1 MLRSTLL
8 IAYVVA
14 IALALGVQWLLG
26 GISGVIFLALCGLV
40 YLFRLRRHHSAT
52 LKWASQPASA
62 PPPDL
67 GMFDEIVTPI
77 YKYTR
82 TRQNEYTAL
91 RELTNNVL
99 SAAQALPAAAVTLD
113 KSFQIEWCNA
123 QSQRLLDLV
132 YEKDRGYNIF
142 NIIRLPE
149 FFDYAQSRQ
158 WSRPLRS
165 RREIGGQLCSL
176 QFQLTQHAN
185 EGYLL
190 LCQDITQLE
199 KLQTTQR
206 DFVANVSHE
215 IRTPLTVLIGFL
227 ETMRDLPHEA
237 LTKEQRKQYEELMH
251 EQAQRMLAIVADLLT
266 LSTLESTEIV
276 EGTQVQLAPI
286 IDKAALQAQSI
297 SRESH
302 EFEFDVDPDLAVVG
316 QMNELSSAVTNLLT
330 NAVRYTPEGGKITIR
345 WSANEHGEAV
355 FSVTDTGL
363 GIEKKDIPRIT
374 ERFYRVDKSR
384 SRASGGTGLGLA
396 ITKHIVIR
404 HNAKMVVDSEINKGS
419 TFRIV
424 FPEEIVV
431 LEKKGDHKRDDASLI
446 EDATT

>member
-1 MLRSTLL
+1 MSRHTLVFTYL
-8 IAYVVA
+8 AAV
-14 IALALGVQWLLG
+14 ALALGVQWLFG
-26 GISGVIFLALCGLV
+26 SVSGVLFLALCLLI
-40 YLFRLRRHHSAT
+40 YLIRHRRHHKAT
-52 LKWASQPASA
+52 LKWVRQPTLA

-67 GMFDEIVTPI
+67 GSYDEIVTPI
-77 YKYTR
+77 YKYVR
-82 TRQNEYTAL
+82 SRQNEYTAL

-113 KSFQIEWCNA
+113 KTFQIEWCNS

-132 YEKDRGYNIF
+132 YEKDKGYNIF
-142 NIIRLPE
+142 NIIRMPE

-165 RREIGGQLCSL
+165 RKEIGGQLCSL

-227 ETMRDLPHEA
+227 ETMRDLPAEA

-266 LSTLESTEIV
+266 LSTLESTEVV
-276 EGTQVQLAPI
+276 EGSSVQLGPI
-286 IDKAALQAQSI
+286 IAKAAVQAQSI
-297 SRESH
+297 SRETH
-302 EFEFDVDPDLAVVG
+302 AFELDVDSQLAVIG
-316 QMNELSSAVTNLLT
+316 QMNELSSAVINLLT

-345 WSANEHGEAV
+345 WFRNEHAEAV

-404 HNAKMVVDSEINKGS
+404 HNAKLVVDSEINKGS
-419 TFRIV
+419 TFKIV
-424 FPEEIVV
+424 FPAEIVNEAHRSNDTIV
-431 LEKKGDHKRDDASLI
+431 V
-446 EDATT
+446 EDAGA

>member
-1 MLRSTLL
+1 MSRHTFSFVYLL
-8 IAYVVA
+8 AVL
-14 IALALGVQWLLG
+14 LAMGVQWLFG
-26 GISGVIFLALCGLV
+26 GFSGIIFLALCGLIYFV
-40 YLFRLRRHHSAT
+40 RHKRHHRET
-52 LKWASQPASA
+52 LKWARQPVDA

-67 GMFDEIVTPI
+67 GSFDEIVTPI
-77 YKYTR
+77 YKYVR
-82 TRQNEYTAL
+82 SRQIEYTAL

-113 KSFQIEWCNA
+113 KSFQIEWCNK
-123 QSQRLLDLV
+123 QSKRLLDLV
-132 YEKDRGYNIF
+132 YEKDKGYNIF
-142 NIIRLPE
+142 NIIRLPA
-149 FFDYAQSRQ
+149 FFDYAQSHQ
-158 WSRPLRS
+158 WSRPLRCKK
-165 RREIGGQLCSL
+165 EIGGQVCSL

-227 ETMRDLPHEA
+227 ETMRDLPAEA
-237 LTKEQRKQYEELMH
+237 LSPEQRKQYEELMH

-266 LSTLESTEIV
+266 LSTLESTEAT
-276 EGTQVQLAPI
+276 EGLPVQLAPLI
-286 IDKAALQAQSI
+286 EKAANQAQSI

-302 EFEFDVDPDLAVVG
+302 DFEFEVDPQLAVVG
-316 QMNELSSAVTNLLT
+316 QLNELASAVTNLLT

-345 WSANEHGEAV
+345 WFRNEHGEAV
-355 FSVTDTGL
+355 YSVTDTGL

-404 HNAKMVVDSEINKGS
+404 HNAKLEVDSEINKGS

-424 FPEEIVV
+424 FPAESVV
-431 LEKKGDHKRDDASLI
+431 HGQVSEPIAT
-446 EDATT
+446 EDAAA

>member
-1 MLRSTLL
+1 MPRSTLL
-8 IAYVVA
+8 IAYIVA
-14 IALALGVQWLLG
+14 IALALGIQWLLG
-26 GISGVIFLALCGLV
+26 SVSGILFLALCGLF
-40 YLFRLRRHHSAT
+40 YLIRHQRHHRQT
-52 LKWASQPASA
+52 LKWSAQPTTA

-67 GMFDEIVTPI
+67 GSYDEIVTPI
-77 YKYTR
+77 YKYVR
-82 TRQNEYTAL
+82 SRQNEYVAL

-123 QSQRLLDLV
+123 QSQRLLDLL
-132 YEKDRGYNIF
+132 YEKDKGYNIF

-158 WSRPLRS
+158 WTRPLRT
-165 RREIGGQLCSL
+165 RREIGGQVCSL
-176 QFQLTQHAN
+176 QFQLTQHSN

-227 ETMRDLPHEA
+227 ETLRDLPHEA

-266 LSTLESTEIV
+266 LSTLESTEIADGSV
-276 EGTQVQLAPI
+276 VQLAPI
-286 IDKAALQAQSI
+286 IDKAAVQAQSI

-302 EFEFDVDPDLAVVG
+302 AFEYAVDPALAVIG
-316 QMNELSSAVTNLLT
+316 QMNELASAVTNLLT
-330 NAVRYTPEGGKITIR
+330 NAVRYTPEGGKITIS
-345 WSANEHGEAV
+345 WSRNDHGEAI

-363 GIEKKDIPRIT
+363 GIEKRDIPRIT

-404 HNAKMVVDSEINKGS
+404 HNAKLVVDSEINKGS
-419 TFRIV
+419 TFKIV
-424 FPEEIVV
+424 FPVEAVV
-431 LEKKGDHKRDDASLI
+431 YEPRDNNA
-446 EDATT
+446 EAAEAAGV

>member
-1 MLRSTLL
+1 MPRPSLL
-8 IAYVVA
+8 FAYLAAV
-14 IALALGVQWLLG
+14 ALALGIQWLVG
-26 GISGVIFLALCGLV
+26 GLSGVLFLAICGLV
-40 YLFRLRRHHSAT
+40 YLIGHQRHHRLT
-52 LKWASQPASA
+52 LKWASHPTSA

-67 GMFDEIVTPI
+67 GSYDEIVTPI
-77 YKYTR
+77 YKYVR

-132 YEKDRGYNIF
+132 YEKDKGYNIF

-149 FFDYAQSRQ
+149 FFEYAQSRQ
-158 WSRPLRS
+158 WTRPLRS
-165 RREIGGQLCSL
+165 RREIGGQICSL

-276 EGTQVQLAPI
+276 DGTNVQLAPI
-286 IDKAALQAQSI
+286 IDKAAVQAQSI

-302 EFEFDVDPDLAVVG
+302 AFEFDVDPALAVTG
-316 QMNELSSAVTNLLT
+316 QMNELASAVTNLLT

-345 WSANEHGEAV
+345 WARNEHGEAI

-404 HNAKMVVDSEINKGS
+404 HNAKLVVDSEINKGS
-419 TFRIV
+419 TFKIV
-424 FPEEIVV
+424 FPAEAVV
-431 LEKKGDHKRDDASLI
+431 YEQKDGSAK
-446 EDATT
+446 TTEAAGA

>member
-1 MLRSTLL
+1 MPRPSLL
-8 IAYVVA
+8 FAYLAAV
-14 IALALGVQWLLG
+14 ALALGLQWFVG
-26 GISGVIFLALCGLV
+26 GLSGVLLLAVCGFV
-40 YLFRLRRHHSAT
+40 YLARHQRHHRLT
-52 LKWASQPASA
+52 LKWASRPTSA

-67 GMFDEIVTPI
+67 GSYDEIVTPI
-77 YKYTR
+77 YKYVR

-132 YEKDRGYNIF
+132 YEKDKGYNIF

-158 WSRPLRS
+158 WARPLRS
-165 RREIGGQLCSL
+165 RREIGGQVCSL

-276 EGTQVQLAPI
+276 DGSNVQLAPI
-286 IDKAALQAQSI
+286 IDKAAVQAQSI

-302 EFEFDVDPDLAVVG
+302 AFEFDVDPALTVVG
-316 QMNELSSAVTNLLT
+316 QMNELASAVTNLLT

-345 WSANEHGEAV
+345 WARNEHGEAI

-404 HNAKMVVDSEINKGS
+404 HNAKLVVDSEINKGS
-419 TFRIV
+419 TFKIV
-424 FPEEIVV
+424 FPENLVVHTPESNDAKIV
-431 LEKKGDHKRDDASLI
+431 
-446 EDATT
+446 EDAGA

>member
-1 MLRSTLL
+1 MPRSTFL

-14 IALALGVQWLLG
+14 IALALGIQWLLG
-26 GISGVIFLALCGLV
+26 SVSGIVFLALCGLF
-40 YLFRLRRHHSAT
+40 YLVRHQRHHQQT
-52 LKWASQPASA
+52 LKWSAQPTAA

-67 GMFDEIVTPI
+67 GSYDEIVTPI
-77 YKYTR
+77 YKYVR
-82 TRQNEYTAL
+82 SRQNEYVAL

-123 QSQRLLDLV
+123 QSQRLLDLL
-132 YEKDRGYNIF
+132 YEKDKGYNIF

-158 WSRPLRS
+158 WSRPLRT
-165 RREIGGQLCSL
+165 RREIGGQVCSL
-176 QFQLTQHAN
+176 QFQLTQHSN

-227 ETMRDLPHEA
+227 ETLRDLPHEA

-276 EGTQVQLAPI
+276 DGTIVQLAPI
-286 IDKAALQAQSI
+286 IDKAAVQAQSI

-302 EFEFDVDPDLAVVG
+302 AFEFSVDPALAVVG

-345 WSANEHGEAV
+345 WDRNDHGEAI

-404 HNAKMVVDSEINKGS
+404 HNAKLVVDSEINKGS
-419 TFRIV
+419 TFKIV
-424 FPEEIVV
+424 FPAEAVV
-431 LEKKGDHKRDDASLI
+431 YEQRDNSA
-446 EDATT
+446 ETAEVAGA

>member
-1 MLRSTLL
+1 MTRHSLL
-8 IAYVVA
+8 IAYFVA
-14 IALALGVQWLLG
+14 VALAFGIQWLFG
-26 GISGVIFLALCGLV
+26 HDSGILFLALCILV
-40 YLFRLRRHHSAT
+40 YLLVHRRHYRQT
-52 LKWASQPASA
+52 LKWTRQPNQA

-67 GMFDEIVTPI
+67 GSYDNIVTPL
-77 YKYTR
+77 YKYLR

-91 RELTNNVL
+91 RELTTNVL

-113 KSFQIEWCNA
+113 KSFQIEWCNG

-132 YEKDRGYNIF
+132 YEKDKGYNIF

-165 RREIGGQLCSL
+165 KKEIGGQLCSL
-176 QFQLTQHAN
+176 QFQLTQHSN
-185 EGYLL
+185 DGYLL

-237 LTKEQRKQYEELMH
+237 LTKEQRKQYEDLMH

-266 LSTLESTEIV
+266 LSTLESTEV
-276 EGTQVQLAPI
+276 TEKSAVQLAPI
-286 IDKAALQAQSI
+286 IDKAAVQAQSI

-302 EFEFDVDPDLAVVG
+302 AFDFEVDPQLSVTG

-330 NAVRYTPEGGKITIR
+330 NAVRYTPEGGRITIR
-345 WSANEHGEAV
+345 WFRNEHGEAV

-363 GIEKKDIPRIT
+363 GIDKKDIPRIT

-404 HNAKMVVDSEINKGS
+404 HNAKLVVDSEINKGS
-419 TFRIV
+419 TFKII
-424 FPEEIVV
+424 FPPDSVMNEYKPSPAQPA
-431 LEKKGDHKRDDASLI
+431 LDLHA
-446 EDATT
+446 

>member
-1 MLRSTLL
+1 MPRSTLL
-8 IAYVVA
+8 LAYLVVV
-14 IALALGVQWLLG
+14 ALALGIQWFAG
-26 GISGVIFLALCGLV
+26 GVSGVVFLALCGLA
-40 YLFRLRRHHSAT
+40 YQARQLRHQKLTR
-52 LKWASQPASA
+52 KWASQPASA

-67 GMFDEIVTPI
+67 GVYDEIVTPI
-77 YKYTR
+77 YKYVR
-82 TRQNEYTAL
+82 SRQNEYTAL

-132 YEKDRGYNIF
+132 YEKDKGYNIF

-165 RREIGGQLCSL
+165 RKEIGGQVCSL

-227 ETMRDLPHEA
+227 ETMRDLPNDA
-237 LTKEQRKQYEELMH
+237 LTKEQRNQYEVLMH

-266 LSTLESTEIV
+266 LSTLESTEIID
-276 EGTQVQLAPI
+276 GTTVQLAPI
-286 IDKAALQAQSI
+286 INEAAVQAQSI

-302 EFEFDVDPDLAVVG
+302 AFEFDVDPVLAVVG
-316 QMNELSSAVTNLLT
+316 QMNELASAVTNLLT
-330 NAVRYTPEGGKITIR
+330 NAVRYTPEGGKVSIGWGR
-345 WSANEHGEAV
+345 NDHGEAV

-404 HNAKMVVDSEINKGS
+404 HNAKLVIDSEINKGS
-419 TFRIV
+419 TFKIV
-424 FPEEIVV
+424 FPTEAVV
-431 LEKKGDHKRDDASLI
+431 YDPQDSSAKKAGIADA
-446 EDATT
+446 

>member
-1 MLRSTLL
+1 MSRHTFLFAYL
-8 IAYVVA
+8 IAF
-14 IALALGVQWLLG
+14 ALALAIQWLFG
-26 GISGVIFLALCGLV
+26 GVSGVIFLAACWLI
-40 YLFRLRRHHSAT
+40 YLIRHRRHLRET
-52 LKWASQPASA
+52 LKWARQPVSA

-67 GMFDEIVTPI
+67 GSFDEIVTPI
-77 YKYTR
+77 YKYVR

-113 KSFQIEWCNA
+113 KSFQIEWCNS

-132 YEKDRGYNIF
+132 YEKDKGYNIF

-149 FFDYAQSRQ
+149 FFDYAQSRR
-158 WSRPLRS
+158 WSRPLRC
-165 RREIGGQLCSL
+165 RKEIGGQICSL

-227 ETMRDLPHEA
+227 ETMRDLPIEA
-237 LTKEQRKQYEELMH
+237 LSAEQRKQYEELMH

-266 LSTLESTEIV
+266 LSTLESTEV
-276 EGTQVQLAPI
+276 TDGSNVQLAPI
-286 IDKAALQAQSI
+286 IDKAAIQAQSI
-297 SRESH
+297 SRETH
-302 EFEFDVDPDLAVVG
+302 AFEFDVDPQLAVVG
-316 QMNELSSAVTNLLT
+316 QMNELASAVTNLLT

-345 WSANEHGEAV
+345 WFRNDHGEAV

-404 HNAKMVVDSEINKGS
+404 HHARLEVDSEINKGS
-419 TFRIV
+419 TFRII
-424 FPEEIVV
+424 FPTETVV
-431 LEKKGDHKRDDASLI
+431 YDQTSSEHKAA
-446 EDATT
+446 EGAAA

>member
-1 MLRSTLL
+1 MPRPTLL
-8 IAYVVA
+8 FAYLVA
-14 IALALGVQWLLG
+14 VALALGVQWLAG
-26 GISGVIFLALCGLV
+26 GVSGVLFLALCGLA
-40 YLFRLRRHHSAT
+40 YLARHLRHHKLT
-52 LKWASQPASA
+52 RKWASQPASA

-67 GMFDEIVTPI
+67 GIYDDIVTPL
-77 YKYTR
+77 YKYVR
-82 TRQNEYTAL
+82 SRQNEYTAL

-132 YEKDRGYNIF
+132 YEKDKGYNIF

-165 RREIGGQLCSL
+165 RKEIGGQVCSL

-227 ETMRDLPHEA
+227 ETMRDLPSEA

-276 EGTQVQLAPI
+276 DGTTVQLAPI
-286 IDKAALQAQSI
+286 IDKAAVQAQSI

-302 EFEFDVDPDLAVVG
+302 AFEFDVDPVLAVVG
-316 QMNELSSAVTNLLT
+316 QMNELASAVTNLLT
-330 NAVRYTPEGGKITIR
+330 NAVRYTPEGGRITIR
-345 WSANEHGEAV
+345 WGRNDHGEAV

-404 HNAKMVVDSEINKGS
+404 HNAKLVVDSEINKGS
-419 TFRIV
+419 TFKIV
-424 FPEEIVV
+424 FPTEAVV
-431 LEKKGDHKRDDASLI
+431 YDSQDNSVKAAETA
-446 EDATT
+446 ET